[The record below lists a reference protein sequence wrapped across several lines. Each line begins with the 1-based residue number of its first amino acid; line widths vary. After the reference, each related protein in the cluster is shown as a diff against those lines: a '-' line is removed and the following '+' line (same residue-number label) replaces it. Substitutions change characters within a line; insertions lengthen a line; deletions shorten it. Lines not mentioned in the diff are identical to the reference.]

1 MTATIAMSTWR
12 NETPTAART
21 GSLRPPPDPC
31 RRILARLPGS
41 RGGPRRL
48 LVASPPSVTPMP
60 DSRIILA
67 VRARRVLR
75 AAASAAPRWPSAP
88 GARRAR
94 AASAISRRSARG
106 TATGPAADRLL
117 RGVTELGS
125 IWASVGAA
133 AALARRATAGR
144 PPEASPRRPSRGWR
158 VRGSSACSAVLAPT
172 TPAGRDALR
181 IERPNGTSW
190 PSSHPAVLQ
199 SFLTVTSGTWGGIG
213 RRAALDALAAA
224 VGVSRVYVGV
234 HFPSDVAGGILLGKA
249 VAAAFDGDR
258 R

>member
-1 MTATIAMSTWR
+1 
-12 NETPTAART
+12 
-21 GSLRPPPDPC
+21 
-31 RRILARLPGS
+31 
-41 RGGPRRL
+41 
-48 LVASPPSVTPMP
+48 VTPLP

-67 VRARRVLR
+67 VRAHPVLR
-75 AAASAAPRWPSAP
+75 AVALGGAALAVRAWSSAGP
-88 GARRAR
+88 GRERDLEAFREGNRDQ
-94 AASAISRRSARG
+94 
-106 TATGPAADRLL
+106 GPAADRLL

-133 AALARRATAGR
+133 AALAAAGHRRAAARGLAAASITWVAGQGLKRVFGR
-144 PPEASPRRPSRGWR
+144 PRPYD
-158 VRGSSACSAVLAPT
+158 
-172 TPAGRDALR
+172 AGIDGMHLR

-199 SFLTVTSGTWGGIG
+199 SFITVTSGDLGVGSVAG
-213 RRAALDALAAA
+213 AGLDALAVA

-249 VAAAFDGDR
+249 VAAAFDHGR